1 MRKQLNK
8 SEIKELNS
16 KVLELYGKE
25 NFLSKKDKVEKENNL
40 VFVNQKLYF
49 FFQDDVLIPTL
60 RLMLD
65 EKIGGCLLKKIT
77 VDMGAIKFVTSGADV
92 MRPGITKIDEG
103 ISVGEFVVIIDETHG
118 KALAIGKVL
127 FNSEEMLGMNSGK
140 VIENIHYVGDE
151 MWNIA

>member
-8 SEIKELNS
+8 SEIRELNS
-16 KVLELYGKE
+16 KIFELYGKE
-25 NFLSKKDKVEKENNL
+25 NFLNKKDKVEKENNL

-49 FFQDDVLIPTL
+49 FFQDDVLIPCL
-60 RLMLD
+60 KLVLD
-65 EKIGGCLLKKIT
+65 DNCLLKKIT
-77 VDMGAIKFVTSGADV
+77 VDMGAIKFVTSGADI

-103 ISVGEFVVIIDETHG
+103 ISDGEFVVIIDETHG

-140 VIENIHYVGDE
+140 VIENIHYVGDD
-151 MWNIA
+151 MWNST